1 MARPWGKVGAWADDS
16 EAEAAAAAAPTA
28 PPPAAPLP
36 VEAFPSLGEAAAA
49 KSSKKK
55 KGQTLTFAEFQS
67 GKYVPGV
74 KQRSSASSGIFT
86 DSDRLTSDEMM
97 MLPTGPKDRSD
108 EEPYEQGGRLGGGFR
123 DYGGFRGDRDRG
135 DRDRGDRGDRERDQR
150 GFGFDRERE
159 ASRADDSSDWSSNK
173 PSRGAGGGGGGRFDD
188 ENRRYSGD
196 RFGGDRDL
204 PSKADEVDN
213 WASGKKS
220 LPPPERRSD
229 DIGRRSDDFGK
240 GGFGKA
246 DADDNWGANKKPVVS
261 DKWSFRRS
269 DDYGGPDSGDKWS
282 RRSND
287 DSPGDDKW
295 GARKAGDEAPRR
307 PRLNLRPR
315 TLPLENSPPPVS
327 ADQQHGSRPS
337 SSHSSRP
344 GSPPEV
350 EAPPVEPKPRQK
362 VDPFGNAKPREVL
375 LEQRGQDWRKMD
387 MELESKRPDTDEE
400 KKLKEEIV
408 SLKEL
413 ADSTADPAVKEQL
426 AEKEQEL
433 EQLVKELHSKARVS
447 SDRWR
452 KDESRITSPPATR
465 RDPWKRENGR
475 DRPKVD
481 RW

>member
-67 GKYVPGV
+67 GKAGDWVAASGTMAVSGATGIAGTGIEVIEAIGSAISVALDSIESARPLAPTIAATGAPTSLPG
-74 KQRSSASSGIFT
+74 
-86 DSDRLTSDEMM
+86 
-97 MLPTGPKDRSD
+97 
-108 EEPYEQGGRLGGGFR
+108 
-123 DYGGFRGDRDRG
+123 
-135 DRDRGDRGDRERDQR
+135 
-150 GFGFDRERE
+150 
-159 ASRADDSSDWSSNK
+159 
-173 PSRGAGGGGGGRFDD
+173 GAGGGGGGRFDD

-229 DIGRRSDDFGK
+229 DFGRRSDDFGK

-269 DDYGGPDSGDKWS
+269 DDYGDPDSGDKWS

-387 MELESKRPDTDEE
+387 MDLESKRPDTDEE

-475 DRPKVD
+475 DRPTVD